1 MLDTLTI
8 GWSEAQAT
16 ERRSVYQKVL
26 GINMLLHVGIGLS
39 CMFIPYFVSSVFG
52 LPPPVPSGWI
62 RGWGATLILV
72 TALYIPGL
80 QDPLRS
86 RYPNIVGIIGRV
98 WMATVWFFIG
108 GGLIWFGVFD
118 LAFAIILAWLFYRY
132 CAAEIMNRP

>member
-16 ERRSVYQKVL
+16 ERKGVYQKVL
-26 GINMLLHVGIGLS
+26 GVNMLLHVGIGLS

-86 RYPNIVGIIGRV
+86 RFPNIAGIIGRI

-108 GGLIWFGVFD
+108 GGLIWFGAFD